1 VILLASGC
9 RYLANGYAIDPSL
22 REQLQSHFLELPG
35 SRGALGFIISG
46 KLKSDHECI
55 FLIAKSVRQVHYPID
70 LIDGQTVENSE
81 DA

>member
-1 VILLASGC
+1 
-9 RYLANGYAIDPSL
+9 
-22 REQLQSHFLELPG
+22 
-35 SRGALGFIISG
+35 
-46 KLKSDHECI
+46 LKSDHECI